1 MFEKKDYSKLTLEE
15 LIQEEIKVK
24 KSQKIIT
31 VIAFLACGITLYAIY
46 KHDVNFIHTVLP
58 LGSILYIG
66 KLGENLK
73 AIKQEISNKKSS

>member
-31 VIAFLACGITLYAIY
+31 VSAFLACGITLYAVY
-46 KHDVNFIHTVLP
+46 KHGVNFIHVALP
-58 LGSILYIG
+58 LGSALYIG
-66 KLGENLK
+66 RLGENLK
-73 AIKQEISNKKSS
+73 AIKEEMDIRN